1 MVRFKVGITALNT
14 NNMSVSWPNNPWQ
27 GLIKNN
33 LTASK
38 TATLNADILDA
49 GGCGQLIEP
58 VNGVLPANA
67 NVILVTSFNLD
78 TSMNTFGALTNDTYI
93 IYQNN
98 PSTASGHFANSGSG
112 LRTMTISF
120 PTCSDTVTYNRALLV
135 NPNGE
140 TVAADG
146 AIVLFSASGTPTYIN
161 NGCSAPVP
169 PFTVDAGANVNACSG
184 TTITLNGAAQGQSSV
199 RWTAASGSF
208 SASGNLSTN
217 YTISPTATGILVLTL
232 TAVNSCGAEVS
243 DTITINLSTGTV
255 PNFAT
260 PITIC
265 TGAVAPILNTTSPNG
280 ISGTWTPSVVNNTI
294 SGNYRFVPNAGQ
306 CASEFNLRVEV
317 GNSIVPNFTTPIALC
332 TGAVASILNTISPNG
347 ISGTWTPSVVN
358 NTISGN
364 YRFVPNAGQ
373 CALEFN
379 LRVEVG
385 NSIVPDFPSTL
396 SLCSE
401 SNLPVLNLI
410 SPNGITGTWTPS
422 VISKDVT
429 SYVFLPNSGQCA
441 QDHTLNVIWENPIA
455 IVKQG
460 CVGQNYLLEATG
472 ESSNNYIWKDDKNRM
487 VATTAIL
494 NVTEL
499 LSASSQTIF
508 PIAYELSITNN
519 GCTVSQT
526 VTVDGVFCSIPKGI
540 SPNNDHKNDTFDL
553 TGLDVKTL
561 SIFNRYGTEVYH
573 AINYT
578 NQWNGATN
586 KGDLLPDGVYYYVIT
601 TATAKPLTGWVYINR

>member
-1 MVRFKVGITALNT
+1 MKITKIPLPFFIFLLFCLMCSKPMAAQCFQIESILVDACSGEEGLNEMVRFKVGITALNT

-317 GNSIVPNFTTPIALC
+317 GNSIIPNFTTPIALC
-332 TGAVASILNTISPNG
+332 TGAVAPILNTVSPNG

-526 VTVDGVFCSIPKGI
+526 VTVDGV
-540 SPNNDHKNDTFDL
+540 
-553 TGLDVKTL
+553 
-561 SIFNRYGTEVYH
+561 
-573 AINYT
+573 
-578 NQWNGATN
+578 
-586 KGDLLPDGVYYYVIT
+586 
-601 TATAKPLTGWVYINR
+601 